1 MRAGWRVVLVAS
13 ALLTGLPQVLA
24 QDLSAEEMAE
34 RLAPTTAAARSLSSA
49 QTMDEGAARLIDSLT
64 GLSRGLTVVERQKLA
79 PVLANPD
86 LPQLDLTIEFEFNS
100 AQITPEATLVLVR
113 LGTALTQEN
122 LAKSVFVLAGHTDAK
137 GSPDYNQA
145 LSERRANSVRDF
157 LVAAF
162 NISPNTLI
170 SVGFGE
176 EQLKNTLDPEAAE
189 NRRVTVVNVAH

>member
-13 ALLTGLPQVLA
+13 TLLAGLPQVLA

-34 RLAPTTAAARSLSSA
+34 RLAPTTAASRSLSSA
-49 QTMDEGAARLIDSLT
+49 QTMDEGTARLIDSLT

-100 AQITPEATLVLVR
+100 AEITPEATLVLVR

-122 LAKSVFVLAGHTDAK
+122 LTKSVFVLAGHTDAK

-145 LSERRANSVRDF
+145 LSERRANSVKDF

-162 NISPNTLI
+162 NISPNSLI

>member
-13 ALLTGLPQVLA
+13 ALLAGLPQVLA

-34 RLAPTTAAARSLSSA
+34 RLAPTTAASRSLSSA
-49 QTMDEGAARLIDSLT
+49 QTMDEGTARLIDSLT

-100 AQITPEATLVLVR
+100 AEITPEATLVLVR

-145 LSERRANSVRDF
+145 LSERRANSVKDF

-162 NISPNTLI
+162 NISPNSLI

>member
-1 MRAGWRVVLVAS
+1 MRAGWRVVLVACV
-13 ALLTGLPQVLA
+13 LLTGLPRVLA

-34 RLAPTTAAARSLSSA
+34 RLAPTTSLARSLSSA

-64 GLSRGLTVVERQKLA
+64 GLSRGLTVVERQNLA

-100 AQITPEATLVLVR
+100 AEITPETTLVLVR

-162 NISPNTLI
+162 NISPNSLI

>member
-13 ALLTGLPQVLA
+13 TLLAGLPQVLA

-34 RLAPTTAAARSLSSA
+34 RLAPTTAASRSLSSA
-49 QTMDEGAARLIDSLT
+49 QTMDEGTARLIDSLT

-100 AQITPEATLVLVR
+100 AEITPEATLVLVR
-113 LGTALTQEN
+113 LGTALTQES

-145 LSERRANSVRDF
+145 LSERRANSVKDF

-162 NISPNTLI
+162 NISPNSLI

>member
-24 QDLSAEEMAE
+24 QDLSVEEMAE
-34 RLAPTTAAARSLSSA
+34 RLAPTTSASRSLSSA
-49 QTMDEGAARLIDSLT
+49 PTMDEGTARLIDSLT

-79 PVLANPD
+79 PVLADPD

-100 AQITPEATLVLVR
+100 AEITPEATLVLVR
-113 LGTALTQEN
+113 LGTALTQES
-122 LAKSVFVLAGHTDAK
+122 LTKSVFVLAGHTDAK

-145 LSERRANSVRDF
+145 LSERRANSVKDF

-162 NISPNTLI
+162 NISPNSLI